1 MQKEIMSENIKNNTN
16 VNLSKDIIMEVNN
29 LTCKFNENQSNEI
42 TAIDDFSFSF
52 ERNKIY
58 FIIGNSGSGKST
70 LVTHFNGLLKSKKG
84 TIRIEDFYIKPKP
97 KKIKNAK
104 KLRRLV
110 SMVFQFPEYQ
120 LFKTTIEK
128 DISFGP
134 IALKI
139 PKIRSNEINKEKL
152 DYELFF
158 KYIYEIK
165 QQFNITNSEYK
176 DFNDFISQNNLSLK
190 YKIYPKKDFA
200 KITITNNSNKSKWK
214 KVIKYETLT
223 EGDFIHELTKK
234 HLVGMGLDESFLD
247 RSPFGLS
254 GGQKRRVAIA
264 GILAIQP
271 KILIFDEPTAGLD
284 PKGEQMMMDLIL
296 DSKKQG
302 QTVIVITHTM
312 DQVLEVG
319 DYAIVMDRGKILMHG
334 TPYEIFTNKDL
345 YTLSKMEKPKII
357 DFIDS
362 LCEKDPKYKELYNKE
377 PRTIEQLS
385 EEIQKINSGSGSNK
399 AKSRIS
405 KK

>member
-1 MQKEIMSENIKNNTN
+1 MQKKIIMETKNNEKN
-16 VNLSKDIIMEVNN
+16 IIMEVSN
-29 LTCKFNENQSNEI
+29 LTCKFNENQPNEVK
-42 TAIDDFSFSF
+42 AIDDFSFSF

-70 LVTHFNGLLKSKKG
+70 LVTHFNGLLKSKIG
-84 TIRIEDFYIKPKP
+84 TIRIEDFYINPKP
-97 KKIKNAK
+97 RKIKNAK

-139 PKIRSNEINKEKL
+139 HKIKSKEINITKL
-152 DYELFF
+152 FEELFL

-165 QQFNITNSEYK
+165 SYFKIDDTNYN
-176 DFNDFISQNNLSLK
+176 DFNEFLSNNNLSIK
-190 YKIYPKKDFA
+190 FNIYSKKDFA
-200 KITITNNSNKSKWK
+200 KVSIKNNSNHQKWK
-214 KVIKYETLT
+214 KIIHYETVT
-223 EGDFIHELTKK
+223 EGDYIHSLTKK
-234 HLVGMGLDESFLD
+234 YLTIMGLDESYLD

-284 PKGEQMMMDLIL
+284 PKGEQMMMNLIL
-296 DSKKQG
+296 DAKKNG
-302 QTVIVITHTM
+302 QTIIVITHTM

-319 DYAIVMDRGKILMHG
+319 DHAIVMDKGKILMHG
-334 TPYEIFTNKDL
+334 TPYEIFTNKNL

-362 LCEKDPKYKELYNKE
+362 LCKKDPKYKELYKKE

-385 EEIQKINSGSGSNK
+385 HAIKEINLNKNVDKTK
-399 AKSRIS
+399 AKSI
-405 KK
+405 KKLN